1 MDNYLKSLVCGLCCL
16 LGSMTIQGQNYQSI
30 SDSLQ
35 QMLSTTVI
43 EKDRVDLLNEIS
55 YNFRRTSP
63 ENVLDFAKKA
73 ESIAHKINY
82 QKGLCVAYKNMG
94 IAYYKLGKPI
104 NLTSNYYQLAISIAQ
119 EIGDYYTQAAC
130 NNNIALLY
138 NQSLDY
144 NTALK
149 YYLKGIEIFDQ
160 HFEEGNRLK
169 ALMLA
174 NVSNCFFQ
182 LKDYNRALAYGERS
196 ISIARKYDLQSILS
210 MYLDDLAQVYTQIN
224 EFEKSEQLLQEARVL
239 QKRFGDHQSYLQ
251 TIKTLVDLRLKMEQ
265 PKDSK
270 LLINDAINLATANE
284 FNPLVPG
291 LYNVLGKVYLFEN
304 KYDSTLYYCNKAYA
318 SAVASEDMPDQKN
331 ALEILSSTYHKKGQ
345 YQKAYELF
353 YSYHVIQDSMQ
364 NAQKF
369 AETSKLESIYQ
380 NRVNNQKIDFL
391 QQEKANQK
399 LRISLLLIL
408 CFIALSSVALI
419 FYFFHKKKK
428 SNRIIQQK
436 NKELEKYIS
445 SNMQLENFAYIAS
458 HDLKT
463 PLRTIVSFTQLLRRK
478 MKNNLGEAET
488 DYLNHIITGAKE
500 MTVLIEDLLSYA
512 MIEKKKLRLEQF
524 KIEPLVKKLLS
535 EVDIY
540 VKEQEARIYLNIQ
553 AENMIADPILIKHVL
568 QNLLTNAI
576 KFTQEGQTPK
586 VWISAYEQKGKWLFQ
601 VRDNGIGIDK
611 EFHEK
616 IFLIFKRLNNK
627 LDYDGSGIG
636 LAICKKVID
645 LHQGEIWL
653 ESEKE
658 KGTTFSFTIPMV
670 KMATEPKDKQQFSK
684 EFA

>member
-1 MDNYLKSLVCGLCCL
+1 MKTYISLLICGLCCL
-16 LGSMTIQGQNYQSI
+16 LGSTTTQGQNYQNI
-30 SDSLQ
+30 NDSLQ
-35 QMLSTTVI
+35 QMLSTTI
-43 EKDRVDLLNEIS
+43 IGKDRVDLLNEIS

-63 ENVLDFAKKA
+63 ENVLHFAKKA

-82 QKGLCVAYKNMG
+82 QKGLCIAYKNMG

-104 NLTSNYYQLAISIAQ
+104 NLTSNYYQLAISIAE

-174 NVSNCFFQ
+174 NVSSCFFQ
-182 LKDYNRALAYGERS
+182 LKDNDRALAYGERAN
-196 ISIARKYDLQSILS
+196 SIARKYDLQSILS
-210 MYLDDLAQVYTQIN
+210 MYLDDLAQVYTEIN

-251 TIKTLVDLRLKMEQ
+251 TVKTLVDLRLKMEDL
-265 PKDSK
+265 KDSK
-270 LLINDAINLATANE
+270 FLINDAINLAKANE
-284 FNPLVPG
+284 FNPLIPG
-291 LYNVLGKVYLFEN
+291 LYNVLGKVFFFEN
-304 KYDSTLYYCNKAYA
+304 QYDSTLYYCNKAYE

-369 AETSKLESIYQ
+369 AETSRLESAYQ
-380 NRVNNQKIDFL
+380 NRVNNQKIEFL
-391 QQEKANQK
+391 QQEKAIQK
-399 LRISLLLIL
+399 SRISLLWVL
-408 CFIALSSVALI
+408 CFVALSFLLLI
-419 FYFFHKKKK
+419 FYFFYKNKK
-428 SNRIIQQK
+428 SNKIIQQK

-478 MKNNLGEAET
+478 MKHNLGEAES

-524 KIEPLVKKLLS
+524 EVEPLIKVLLS
-535 EVDIY
+535 EIDLYI
-540 VKEQEARIYLNIQ
+540 KEQQAHIFLNIQ
-553 AENMIADPILIKHVL
+553 VENMVGDSILIKHVL

-576 KFTQEGQTPK
+576 KFTQDGQTPK

-645 LHQGEIWL
+645 LHQGAIWL
-653 ESEKE
+653 DSEKG
-658 KGTTFSFTIPMV
+658 KGSTFSFTIPMV
-670 KMATEPKDKQQFSK
+670 KIAAAPQDKEQLSK
-684 EFA
+684 AFA